1 MGARHKILQQVDV
14 EMGWCRKNR
23 TVEEET
29 KLRSVL
35 QVICL
40 RKEALAAFLFKYIRT
55 LDINALCITALWSLG
70 SERSFAFGTFRT
82 Q

>member
-1 MGARHKILQQVDV
+1 MGARQKILQQGDV

-23 TVEEET
+23 LVEEET
-29 KLRSVL
+29 ILQSVL

-40 RKEALAAFLFKYIRT
+40 RKEALAAFLFNYIWT
-55 LDINALCITALWSLG
+55 LDINAPFITALWPLSSEG
-70 SERSFAFGTFRT
+70 SFVLGTFRS